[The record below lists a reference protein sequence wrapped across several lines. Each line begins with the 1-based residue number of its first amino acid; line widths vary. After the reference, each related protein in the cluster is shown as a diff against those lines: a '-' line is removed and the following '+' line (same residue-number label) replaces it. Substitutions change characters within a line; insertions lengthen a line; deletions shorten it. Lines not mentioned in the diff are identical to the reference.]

1 MRIKKCKEYGT
12 QQNTKY
18 NINFSAMEVNMINRI
33 KNTFDYQ
40 KFSPN
45 SRLSKMIEDVERRY
59 TELSDE
65 DLFFVSAAGE
75 SYRMD
80 DENDNADR
88 TF

>member
-1 MRIKKCKEYGT
+1 
-12 QQNTKY
+12 
-18 NINFSAMEVNMINRI
+18 MEVNMIQKI
-33 KNTFDYQ
+33 KYTLDYQ

-80 DENDNADR
+80 DENDGTDR
-88 TF
+88 FTWYRKDI

>member
-1 MRIKKCKEYGT
+1 MIQKIKYT
-12 QQNTKY
+12 L
-18 NINFSAMEVNMINRI
+18 
-33 KNTFDYQ
+33 DYQ

-45 SRLSKMIEDVERRY
+45 SRLSKMIEDVELRY

-80 DENDNADR
+80 DENDGTDR
-88 TF
+88 FI

>member
-18 NINFSAMEVNMINRI
+18 NMNFSAMEVNMINRI

-65 DLFFVSAAGE
+65 DLFFISAAGE

>member
-1 MRIKKCKEYGT
+1 
-12 QQNTKY
+12 
-18 NINFSAMEVNMINRI
+18 MIN
-33 KNTFDYQ
+33 KMKYTLDYQ

-45 SRLSKMIEDVERRY
+45 CRLSKIIDSVQQRY

-80 DENDNADR
+80 DENVNSERA
-88 TF
+88 TQF

>member
-1 MRIKKCKEYGT
+1 M
-12 QQNTKY
+12 
-18 NINFSAMEVNMINRI
+18 NFSAMEVNMINRI

-65 DLFFVSAAGE
+65 DLFFISDAGE

>member
-1 MRIKKCKEYGT
+1 MAGSEDAPGQIH
-12 QQNTKY
+12 
-18 NINFSAMEVNMINRI
+18 FSAMEVIMINRI

-45 SRLSKMIEDVERRY
+45 SRLSKMIESVERRY
-59 TELSDE
+59 SELSDK

-80 DENDNADR
+80 DKNDSTDGII
-88 TF
+88 

>member
-1 MRIKKCKEYGT
+1 
-12 QQNTKY
+12 
-18 NINFSAMEVNMINRI
+18 MIN
-33 KNTFDYQ
+33 KMKYTLDYQ

-45 SRLSKMIEDVERRY
+45 SRLSKMNADVERRY

-88 TF
+88 TI

>member
-1 MRIKKCKEYGT
+1 
-12 QQNTKY
+12 
-18 NINFSAMEVNMINRI
+18 MEVNMINRI

-75 SYRMD
+75 SYRMN